1 MKRLLAIAT
10 AALLTFASS
19 ALKAQDEAYKFDLG
33 GTLGLGG
40 YLGEANQSNIYG
52 HPSYSAQVFFR
63 YLINTRWALKT
74 NVLTTHVT
82 GNTADMK
89 NVYPEFQPHKFSSQ
103 VYDLS
108 ARIEYNFFPYG
119 IGEKYKRLRRLTPFL
134 SLGIGGNIA
143 VVEGHNYFAGSIPM
157 GVGLKFKLKPRIN
170 LGCEFI
176 MAKCLGD
183 HIDGKDLK
191 DLYRIKSSFAKNT
204 DWISTF
210 GVSISF
216 EFGERCTSCFYV
228 D

>member
-1 MKRLLAIAT
+1 MKRLLTIIAAAII
-10 AALLTFASS
+10 ALSS
-19 ALKAQDEAYKFDLG
+19 TVKAQDEAYKFDVG
-33 GTLGLGG
+33 GALGLGG
-40 YLGEANQSNIYG
+40 YLGEANQSNIYA

-74 NVLTTHVT
+74 NVLTTHIS
-82 GNTADMK
+82 GNTADME
-89 NVYPEFQPHKFSSQ
+89 NVYPEFQPYEFSSQ

-119 IGEKYKRLRRLTPFL
+119 IGEKYKKLHRLTPYL
-134 SLGIGGNIA
+134 SLGIGANIS
-143 VVEGHNYFAGSIPM
+143 VVDGHDYFAGSIPM

-170 LGCEFI
+170 LGCEFT
-176 MAKCLGD
+176 MAKCIGD

-191 DLYRIKSSFAKNT
+191 DLYLIKSSFAKNT